1 MAKAYVK
8 HDYAVTGRDYVET
21 EGGGDTP
28 AGGIS
33 YSTEEQ
39 DTGLKWLDEKP
50 IYQKTYDIG
59 TIPNSTSKVIDT
71 LTGVDKVISINGFC
85 YQLTAEAIRMRPLP
99 FIAVSSI
106 NDNIRLDITD
116 NELRIVTASAWTNY
130 TGFITIQ
137 YTKTE

>member
-59 TIPNSTSKVIDT
+59 AIPNSTSKVIDT
-71 LTGVDKVISINGFC
+71 LAGVDKVIFINGFC
-85 YQLTAEAIRMRPLP
+85 YQSNAEAIRMRPLP
-99 FIAVSSI
+99 FIAVSST
-106 NDNIRLDITD
+106 NDNIRLDVTD

-130 TGFITIQ
+130 TGFVTIQ

>member
-21 EGGGDTP
+21 EGGDTP

-39 DTGLKWLDEKP
+39 DTGLKWIDGKS
-50 IYQKTYDIG
+50 IYQKTYEIG
-59 TIPNSTSKVIDT
+59 EIPNSTSKVITT
-71 LTGVDKVISINGFC
+71 LSGVDVVIALNGFC
-85 YQLTAEAIRMRPLP
+85 YQASAEAVRMRPLP
-99 FIAVSSI
+99 FSAVSNI
-106 NDNIRLDITD
+106 TDNIRLDITD
-116 NELRIVTASAWTNY
+116 DELRIVTASSWTNY
-130 TGFITIQ
+130 TGYVTIQ